1 MNTTRRRSEAAFC
14 GLTGQPAEAFK
25 GDSGKQ
31 MVYGAVDAK
40 NHICGLLNAR
50 I

>member
-1 MNTTRRRSEAAFC
+1 V
-14 GLTGQPAEAFK
+14 TGQPAGAFK

-40 NHICGLLNAR
+40 NHMRGLLNAR